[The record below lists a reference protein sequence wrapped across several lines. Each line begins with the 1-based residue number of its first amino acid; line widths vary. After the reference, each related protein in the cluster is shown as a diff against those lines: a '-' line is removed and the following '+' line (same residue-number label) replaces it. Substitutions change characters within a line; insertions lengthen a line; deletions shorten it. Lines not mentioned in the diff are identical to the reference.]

1 MLSVNESNFEH
12 VVLNSRLPVLVKAY
26 ADWCP
31 PCRRVAPL
39 IEALAEKIEGR
50 AVVVKLDVDAAPQLA
65 ARLHMDSIPAFVVF
79 QNGDEVARMVGVQT
93 EQRLMKALDLDG
105 DESAPARLSPPS
117 AQNQIQIIAPYWH
130 AGTWVFDDERTGL
143 VQEPFVN
150 GVPAM
155 IDDLVQAIPHA
166 RRGFRLLF
174 SAEPFPGFERKLTWV
189 RAEMGGNWYRT
200 EQPQAEGWLC
210 PALFRYFTAAPTTLF
225 VKAEAL
231 TK

>member
-12 VVLNSRLPVLVKAY
+12 VVLNSRLPVLVTAY

-31 PCRRVAPL
+31 SCRRVAPL
-39 IEALAEKIEGR
+39 VEALAEIIDGM
-50 AVVVKLDVDAAPQLA
+50 AVVVKLNVDTAPQLA
-65 ARLHMDSIPAFVVF
+65 ARLHTHSIPTFVVF
-79 QNGDEVARMVGVQT
+79 RGGHEVARMVGVQT
-93 EQRLMKALDLDG
+93 EQRLREALDLAG
-105 DESAPARLSPPS
+105 DMPNPS
-117 AQNQIQIIAPYWH
+117 ETSQSVAQNQIQVIAPYWH

-174 SAEPFPGFERKLTWV
+174 SADPFPGFARRLTWV
-189 RAEMGGNWYRT
+189 REEMGGNWYRT
-200 EQPQAEGWLC
+200 EQPEAEGWLC
-210 PALFRYFTAAPTTLF
+210 PALFRYFASAPPTLF
-225 VKAEAL
+225 VKAEPL
-231 TK
+231 S

>member
-1 MLSVNESNFEH
+1 MFSVNESNFEN

-39 IEALAEKIEGR
+39 IEALAEKIDGR
-50 AVVVKLDVDAAPQLA
+50 AVVVKLDVDSAPELA
-65 ARLHMDSIPAFVVF
+65 SRLHTDAIPAFVVF
-79 QNGDEVARMVGVQT
+79 RGGHEVARMVGVQT
-93 EQRLMKALDLDG
+93 EQQLMKALDLDG
-105 DESAPARLSPPS
+105 DEPVSPRLSPS
-117 AQNQIQIIAPYWH
+117 GAQNQIQVIAPYWH
-130 AGTWVFDDERTGL
+130 AGTWVFDDEQTGL
-143 VQEPFVN
+143 VREPFVD

-155 IDDLVQAIPHA
+155 IDDLVQTIPHA

-174 SAEPFPGFERKLTWV
+174 SADPFPGFERKLTWV

-210 PALFRYFTAAPTTLF
+210 PALFRYFTSAPMTLF
-225 VKAEAL
+225 VKAEPL
-231 TK
+231 S